1 MTAPNT
7 FSFGDPRQERI
18 YRLLGLIGPG
28 PAAFYRDAC
37 WMMSDANPLAS
48 TTHLVGHL
56 LREIDSSIRAVLK
69 TVTEKPKGHKDEIK
83 AILAALEIPDTDP
96 VAKAWLSL
104 AGQDNDY
111 GLHARAHRDALSGPR
126 SLDAEFNQFWND
138 FQNALDRV
146 LEKFE
151 DRYTAWHKQLDEI
164 AKKDAPTSE
173 DTDFIRNHCPN
184 NLVAMG
190 DFFNQL
196 KTPVWI
202 EPLSKTGL
210 FDHPP
215 EPEVDVTTGGRRI
228 WAWPQ
233 SRYLAR
239 VAELAPNEVLKVIL
253 EIPETTN
260 SWVHMDYVEA
270 ALHMPPELA
279 AQLVP
284 KMQKWILNDFA
295 SVMPIKMGSLLSNL
309 AKGNQIDPALELARS
324 MLALVPPPQTS
335 IATDKEEDEFSKIFR
350 HQDPKPKF
358 DSWEYGEIIKNN
370 LPPLVEKAG
379 EQALSM
385 LCDLLEEAV
394 RLSIS
399 PGEKPTAND
408 ISHAWRPAVEDHGQ
422 NSDHDTKSKLVE
434 AVRDAAE
441 AIVRTDQTK
450 VETLVKLFRKRRLQ
464 IFLRLAHHLLRTF
477 PDAAPELLTRTL
489 MCRGLFNKTS
499 LWHEYALMLQESFHR
514 LSKENQSKILGW
526 VAAGPNK
533 EKIKK
538 RFETFYGGNPT
549 EDQIDSYIKQWKR
562 DHLTLISKD
571 LPDAQKEELEKL
583 TAEFG
588 KSEHPEFGTYR
599 TGGAWGHKSPK
610 AATDLASLDI
620 DDIIEFLKTWEPPN
634 DWMGASPEGL
644 SRELAFLVAGDPEKF
659 DSVADLFIGLDPTY
673 VRGVIQGFEEALRNG
688 TKFTWQNIFYL
699 SQWVSEEPREI
710 EGRAKDRRETDPDW
724 GWTLRAIS
732 TLLIMGIESKT
743 NPIPFDLRGDL
754 WGVLEELVEDPEPSE
769 KFEAEYLARDTDA
782 IELSLNTERPKAMQ
796 AVLAYAFWVRKHL
809 LPDPKE
815 DKPGPAWL
823 EKMPEVQEVLE
834 DHLDPQIDKSV
845 GVRSVCGQQLGN
857 LVVLDKTW
865 VTTNLS
871 KIFPAEPEH
880 IELLKAVWEGYVL
893 SWNPSAVMF
902 DLLRDQYVAAIR
914 RIPKEKGKRN
924 THYDPSE
931 NLAVHVLLLYGWGI
945 IGIKDPLLTEF
956 FATPREDIVGHGF
969 HQIGFG
975 LSKEKHFDPDL
986 VSRFK
991 AIWEERIASA
1001 IAGHEKRVHELWTFG
1016 WWFAGDIFDDE
1027 WALERLAAVLKLTG
1041 RVEVDHLVAKRL
1053 VKTVESKPK
1062 LTVECLSGMVEG
1074 VKEIYEILGWDKE
1087 AKTILAA
1094 ALKSGDAEA
1103 KATAAVLINRL
1114 DARGLS
1120 GFRELLDDGTVGLNR
1135 A

>member
-1 MTAPNT
+1 VTAPNT
-7 FSFGDPRQERI
+7 FAFGDPRQERI

-111 GLHARAHRDALSGPR
+111 GLHARAHRDALSRPR
-126 SLDAEFNQFWND
+126 SLDAEFKQFWND
-138 FQNALDRV
+138 IQNALDRV

-164 AKKDAPTSE
+164 AKKDAPTLE

-239 VAELAPNEVLKVIL
+239 VAELAPDQVLKIIL

-260 SWVHMDYVEA
+260 SWVHMDCVEA
-270 ALHMPPELA
+270 ALHMPPEVA

-284 KMQKWILNDFA
+284 QMQKWILNDFG
-295 SVMPIKMGSLLSNL
+295 SVMPMKMGNLLGNL
-309 AKGNQIDPALELARS
+309 AEGNQIDPALELARS
-324 MLALVPPPQTS
+324 MLALVPPPQTA

-394 RLSIS
+394 RLSRL
-399 PGEKPTAND
+399 PGDKPTAND
-408 ISHAWRPAVEDHGQ
+408 ISHSWRPAIEDHGQ

-450 VETLVKLFRKRRLQ
+450 VPTLVKLFRKRRLQ

-477 PDAAPELLTRTL
+477 PDAAPELLTKTL

-526 VAAGPNK
+526 IAAGPNK
-533 EKIKK
+533 EKIKQ

-549 EDQIDSYIKQWKR
+549 EDQIVSYIKQWKR

-571 LPDAQKEELEKL
+571 LPDAQKQELETL
-583 TAEFG
+583 VAEFG
-588 KSEHPEFGTYR
+588 ESDHPEFGTYR
-599 TGGAWGHKSPK
+599 TGGSWGYKSPK

-620 DDIIEFLKTWEPPN
+620 DGIIEFLKTWQPPN

-644 SRELAFLVAGDPEKF
+644 SRELSSLIASDPEKF
-659 DSVADLFIGLDPTY
+659 DSMADLFTDLDPTY

-688 TKFTWQNIFYL
+688 IKFTWLNILFL
-699 SQWVSEEPREI
+699 CQWVSEQPRDI
-710 EGRAKDRRETDPDW
+710 EGRVKDRRETDPDW

-732 TLLIMGIESKT
+732 SLLIMGIESKT
-743 NPIPFDLRGDL
+743 NPIPFEHRADL
-754 WGVLEELVEDPEPSE
+754 WAVLEELVEDPEPSE
-769 KFEAEYLARDTDA
+769 KFEAEYLARDTDT

-796 AVLAYAFWVRKHL
+796 AVLAYAFWVRRTL
-809 LPDPKE
+809 LPDPKD

-845 GVRSVCGQQLGN
+845 GVRSVYGQRLGN

-880 IELLKAVWEGYVL
+880 IELLKAVWEAYVL
-893 SWNPSAVMF
+893 SWNPSAVML
-902 DLLRDQYVAAIR
+902 DLLRDQYVGAIR

-956 FATPREDIVGHGF
+956 FATEREDVRGHGF
-969 HQIGFG
+969 HQVGFS
-975 LSKEKHFDPDL
+975 LSKENRFDPEL
-986 VSRFK
+986 VARFK
-991 AIWEERIASA
+991 VIWEERIASA
-1001 IAGHEKRVHELWTFG
+1001 VAAHEKRLHELWTFG
-1016 WWFAGDIFDDE
+1016 WWFAGDIFDDD

-1041 RVEVDHLVAKRL
+1041 KVEVDHLVAKRL
-1053 VKTVESKPK
+1053 VKTVEGKPK
-1062 LTVECLSGMVEG
+1062 LTIECLSGMVEG

-1094 ALKSGDAEA
+1094 ALKSDDAEA
-1103 KATAAVLINRL
+1103 KAAAAVLINRL

-1120 GFRELLDDGTVGLNR
+1120 GFRELLDDGLH
-1135 A
+1135 

>member
-1 MTAPNT
+1 MTAPST
-7 FSFGDPRQERI
+7 FAFGDPRQERI

-83 AILAALEIPDTDP
+83 AILAALEIPDNDP

-111 GLHARAHRDALSGPR
+111 GLHARAHRDALSRPR

-138 FQNALDRV
+138 IQNALDRV

-284 KMQKWILNDFA
+284 KMQKWILNDFG
-295 SVMPIKMGSLLSNL
+295 SVMPMKMGNLLGNL

-324 MLALVPPPQTS
+324 MLTLVPPPQTV

-370 LPPLVEKAG
+370 LPRLVEKARD
-379 EQALSM
+379 QALSM

-394 RLSIS
+394 RLSRL

-408 ISHAWRPAVEDHGQ
+408 ISHSWRPAIEDHGQ

-434 AVRDAAE
+434 AVRDAGE

-450 VETLVKLFRKRRLQ
+450 VATLVKLFRKRRLQ

-477 PDAAPELLTRTL
+477 PDAAPELLTKTL

-562 DHLTLISKD
+562 DHLTLISED

-583 TAEFG
+583 IAEFG

-599 TGGAWGHKSPK
+599 TGGAWG
-610 AATDLASLDI
+610 
-620 DDIIEFLKTWEPPN
+620 
-634 DWMGASPEGL
+634 
-644 SRELAFLVAGDPEKF
+644 
-659 DSVADLFIGLDPTY
+659 
-673 VRGVIQGFEEALRNG
+673 
-688 TKFTWQNIFYL
+688 
-699 SQWVSEEPREI
+699 
-710 EGRAKDRRETDPDW
+710 
-724 GWTLRAIS
+724 
-732 TLLIMGIESKT
+732 
-743 NPIPFDLRGDL
+743 
-754 WGVLEELVEDPEPSE
+754 
-769 KFEAEYLARDTDA
+769 
-782 IELSLNTERPKAMQ
+782 
-796 AVLAYAFWVRKHL
+796 
-809 LPDPKE
+809 
-815 DKPGPAWL
+815 
-823 EKMPEVQEVLE
+823 
-834 DHLDPQIDKSV
+834 
-845 GVRSVCGQQLGN
+845 
-857 LVVLDKTW
+857 
-865 VTTNLS
+865 
-871 KIFPAEPEH
+871 
-880 IELLKAVWEGYVL
+880 
-893 SWNPSAVMF
+893 
-902 DLLRDQYVAAIR
+902 
-914 RIPKEKGKRN
+914 
-924 THYDPSE
+924 
-931 NLAVHVLLLYGWGI
+931 
-945 IGIKDPLLTEF
+945 
-956 FATPREDIVGHGF
+956 
-969 HQIGFG
+969 
-975 LSKEKHFDPDL
+975 
-986 VSRFK
+986 
-991 AIWEERIASA
+991 
-1001 IAGHEKRVHELWTFG
+1001 
-1016 WWFAGDIFDDE
+1016 
-1027 WALERLAAVLKLTG
+1027 
-1041 RVEVDHLVAKRL
+1041 
-1053 VKTVESKPK
+1053 
-1062 LTVECLSGMVEG
+1062 
-1074 VKEIYEILGWDKE
+1074 
-1087 AKTILAA
+1087 
-1094 ALKSGDAEA
+1094 
-1103 KATAAVLINRL
+1103 
-1114 DARGLS
+1114 
-1120 GFRELLDDGTVGLNR
+1120 
-1135 A
+1135 

>member
-1 MTAPNT
+1 VTAPST
-7 FSFGDPRQERI
+7 FVFDDPRQERI

-37 WMMSDANPLAS
+37 WMMDQANPLAS
-48 TTHLVGHL
+48 TTHLVAHL
-56 LREIDSSIRAVLK
+56 LREIESSIRDVLE
-69 TVTEKPKGHKDEIK
+69 TVTERPKGHKDEIK
-83 AILAALEIPDTDP
+83 AILAALEIPETDP
-96 VAKAWLSL
+96 VATAWLNL
-104 AGQDNDY
+104 AGKDNDY
-111 GLHARAHRDALSGPR
+111 ALHSRAHRHHLSSPR
-126 SLDAEFNQFWND
+126 SLDDEFKRFWND
-138 FQNALDRV
+138 IQAVLNRV

-151 DRYTAWHKQLDEI
+151 DRYIAWHRQLDEI
-164 AKKDAPTSE
+164 AKKDAPTLE
-173 DTDFIRNHCPN
+173 DTDFIRKHCPN

-196 KTPVWI
+196 KTAVWI
-202 EPLSKTGL
+202 KPLSEAGL
-210 FDHPP
+210 FDYPP
-215 EPEVDVTTGGRRI
+215 EPEINTATGGRRI

-239 VAELAPNEVLKVIL
+239 VAEQAPEQVLKIIL
-253 EIPETTN
+253 EIPETAN

-270 ALHMPPELA
+270 ALNMPSELA
-279 AQLVP
+279 AQLVS
-284 KMQKWILNDFA
+284 KMQKWILNDFG

-324 MLALVPPPQTS
+324 MLALVPPPQTA
-335 IATDKEEDEFSKIFR
+335 IATDKEEDEFSRIFR

-358 DSWEYGEIIKNN
+358 NSWEYGEVIKNN

-379 EQALSM
+379 EQTLSM
-385 LCDLLEEAV
+385 LCDLLEEGV
-394 RLSIS
+394 RLSRL

-408 ISHAWRPAVEDHGQ
+408 ISHSWRPAIEDHGQ
-422 NSDHDTKSKLVE
+422 NSDHDMKSQLVE

-441 AIVRTDQTK
+441 AIVRKDQTK
-450 VETLVKLFRKRRLQ
+450 VAMLVKLFRKRRLH

-477 PDAAPELLTRTL
+477 PDARAELLTKTL

-514 LSKENQSKILGW
+514 LSKENQLKILGW
-526 VAAGPNK
+526 IAAGPNK
-533 EKIKK
+533 EKIGK
-538 RFETFYGGNPT
+538 RFETFYGRAPT
-549 EDQIDSYIKQWKR
+549 EDQIDSHIKQWKR
-562 DHLTLISKD
+562 DHLTLVSKD

-599 TGGAWGHKSPK
+599 TGGAWGYRSPK
-610 AATDLASLDI
+610 AATDLASLDV

-634 DWMGASPEGL
+634 DWMGPSPEGL
-644 SRELAFLVAGDPEKF
+644 SRELSSLISSDPEKF
-659 DSVADLFIGLDPTY
+659 DSMADLFIGLDPTY
-673 VRGVIQGFEEALRNG
+673 VRGVMQGFEEALRNG
-688 TKFTWQNIFYL
+688 IKFTWQNIFYL
-699 SQWVSEEPREI
+699 CQWVSEQPRDI
-710 EGRAKDRRETDPDW
+710 EGRVKDRRETDPDW

-732 TLLIMGIESKT
+732 SLLIMGIESKT

-754 WGVLEELVEDPEPSE
+754 WAVLEELVEDPEPSE

-845 GVRSVCGQQLGN
+845 GVRSVYGQRLGN

-865 VTTNLS
+865 VTTNPS

-924 THYDPSE
+924 AHYDASE
-931 NLAVHVLLLYGWGI
+931 SLAVHLLLLYGWGI

-956 FATPREDIVGHGF
+956 FATAREDIIGHGF
-969 HQIGFG
+969 HQIGFS

-1001 IAGHEKRVHELWTFG
+1001 VAAHEKRVHELWTFG
-1016 WWFAGDIFDDE
+1016 WWFAGDIFNDD
-1027 WALERLAAVLKLTG
+1027 WALERLAAVLKLIG
-1041 RVEVDHLVAKRL
+1041 KVEVDHLVAKRL

-1062 LTVECLSGMVEG
+1062 LTVECLSAMVEG

-1087 AKTILAA
+1087 AKAILAA
-1094 ALKSGDAEA
+1094 ALKRGDA
-1103 KATAAVLINRL
+1103 KADATTLINRL
-1114 DARGLS
+1114 DARGLP
-1120 GFRELLDDGTVGLNR
+1120 GFRDLVG
-1135 A
+1135 

>member
-1 MTAPNT
+1 VTAPST
-7 FSFGDPRQERI
+7 FAFGDPRQERI

-37 WMMSDANPLAS
+37 WMMIEENLLAS
-48 TTHLVGHL
+48 KTHLVSHL
-56 LREIDSSIRAVLK
+56 LREIESSIRDVLE
-69 TVTEKPKGHKDEIK
+69 TVAEKPKGDRSHKDEIR
-83 AILAALEIPDTDP
+83 AILAALEIPETDP
-96 VAKAWLSL
+96 VATAWLNL
-104 AGQDNDY
+104 AGRKNDY
-111 GLHARAHRDALSGPR
+111 ALHSRAHRDALSGPR
-126 SLDAEFNQFWND
+126 SLDAEFQQFWND
-138 FQNALDRV
+138 IQTVLDRV
-146 LEKFE
+146 LQTFE
-151 DRYTAWHKQLDEI
+151 ERYTAWHKQLDEI
-164 AKKDAPTSE
+164 AKKDAPTLE

-215 EPEVDVTTGGRRI
+215 EPEVDLAKGGRRI

-239 VAELAPNEVLKVIL
+239 VAEQAPEQVLKIIL

-279 AQLVP
+279 AQLIP

-295 SVMPIKMGSLLSNL
+295 SVMPIKMGTLLSDL
-309 AKGNQIDPALELARS
+309 AKGNQIDAALELARS
-324 MLALVPPPQTS
+324 MLALVPQPPRA
-335 IATDKEEDEFSKIFR
+335 IATDKEEDEFSQIFR
-350 HQDPKPKF
+350 HQEPKPKF

-394 RLSIS
+394 RRSRL
-399 PGEKPTAND
+399 PGDKSTAND
-408 ISHAWRPAVEDHGQ
+408 ISHSWRPAVEDHGQ

-441 AIVRTDQTK
+441 AIARTDQTK
-450 VETLVKLFRKRRLQ
+450 VPTLVKMFRKRRFQ

-477 PDAAPELLTRTL
+477 PDAAPGLLTKTL
-489 MCRGLFNKTS
+489 MCRGLLNKAS
-499 LWHEYALMLQESFHR
+499 LWHEYALMLQESFRR
-514 LSKENQSKILGW
+514 LSNENQSKILGW
-526 VAAGPNK
+526 IAAGPNK
-533 EKIKK
+533 EKIEK
-538 RFETFYGGNPT
+538 RFEAFYGKDAT
-549 EDQIDSYIKQWKR
+549 EDQIDSYTKEWKR

-588 KSEHPEFGTYR
+588 KSEHPDFGRYR

-620 DDIIEFLKTWEPPN
+620 DDLIDFLKEWEPPN

-644 SRELAFLVAGDPEKF
+644 SRELASLIASDPEKF
-659 DSVADLFIGLDPTY
+659 DSLADLFVGLDPTY
-673 VRGVIQGFEEALRNG
+673 VRGAIQGFEEALRSG
-688 TKFTWQNIFYL
+688 SKFTWQNIFYL
-699 SQWVSEEPREI
+699 SQWVTDEPREI
-710 EGRAKDRRETDPDW
+710 EGRVKDRRETDPDW

-732 TLLIMGIESKT
+732 SLLIMGIESKT
-743 NPIPFDLRGDL
+743 NPIPFDLRGEL
-754 WGVLEELVEDPEPSE
+754 WAVLKELVEDPEPSE

-796 AVLAYAFWVRKHL
+796 AVLAYAFWVRRNL
-809 LPDPKE
+809 LPDPKD

-834 DHLDPQIDKSV
+834 VHLDPQIDKSV
-845 GVRSVCGQQLGN
+845 GVRSIYGQRLGN

-865 VTTNLS
+865 VTNNLS
-871 KIFPAEPEH
+871 KIFPPAPEH
-880 IELLKAVWEGYVL
+880 IELLKAVWESFVI
-893 SWNPSAVMF
+893 SWNPSALMF

-914 RIPKEKGKRN
+914 RIPKEKPKRN

-931 NLAVHVLLLYGWGI
+931 NLAVHLLLLYGWGI

-956 FATPREDIVGHGF
+956 FATAREDIRGHGF

-975 LSKEKHFDPDL
+975 LSKDKYFDPDV

-991 AIWEERIASA
+991 VLWEERISDANTA
-1001 IAGHEKRVHELWTFG
+1001 HEKRVHELWTFG
-1016 WWFAGDIFDDE
+1016 WWFAGDIFDDD
-1027 WALERLAAVLKLTG
+1027 WALERLAAVLKLSG
-1041 RVEVDHLVAKRL
+1041 KVEVDHLVAKRL
-1053 VKTVESKPK
+1053 VKTVEKKPK
-1062 LTVECLSGMVEG
+1062 LTVECLKGMVDG

-1087 AKTILAA
+1087 AKAILAA
-1094 ALKSGDAEA
+1094 ALKSDDAEA
-1103 KATAAVLINRL
+1103 KAAVAALINRL

-1120 GFRELLDDGTVGLNR
+1120 GFRELLDDWTH
-1135 A
+1135 